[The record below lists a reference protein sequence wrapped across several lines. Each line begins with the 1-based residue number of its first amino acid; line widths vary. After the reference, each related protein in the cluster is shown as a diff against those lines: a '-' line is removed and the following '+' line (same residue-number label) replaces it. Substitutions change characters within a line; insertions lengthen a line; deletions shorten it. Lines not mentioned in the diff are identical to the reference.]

1 MATPQRDRSNEVVG
15 YTVRKPYINAATVAG
30 IQTVFNRTRLSHQG
44 WEAGQL
50 AGRLDS
56 RRAWR
61 NDARGSVDIFRE
73 RRMPSPTKL
82 NVHLLV
88 DASGSMHGGR
98 ACRAQDMAGT
108 FVEAFKRI
116 PTVRLNVWQH
126 NANQVTNIYRV
137 FKPGDGPK
145 GLDNMLINIGGG
157 NADGFALEAIGN
169 LIVSALRPDETNLI
183 IVISDGLPSVAGAGA
198 TGDILDHSTL
208 VASTLRTKGVRV
220 MGVAIAG
227 DPRAH
232 QRMYGD
238 DNVVAF
244 TGDWNALSRDF
255 SATFGRVIANKRG
268 R

>member
-1 MATPQRDRSNEVVG
+1 MALPDRSNEVV
-15 YTVRKPYINAATVAG
+15 THRHRQPYINGATVAS
-30 IQTVFNRTRLSHQG
+30 IQTVFNRSRLSHQG
-44 WEAGQL
+44 WEANQL

-88 DASGSMHGGR
+88 DASGSMSGGR
-98 ACRAQDMAGT
+98 ACRAQDLAGT

-116 PTVRLNVWQH
+116 PTVRLHVWQH
-126 NANQVTNIYRV
+126 NATSGVTNV
-137 FKPGDGPK
+137 FSNFKPGQSPE
-145 GLDNMLINIGGG
+145 GLSRMLLNIAGG
-157 NADGFALEAIGN
+157 NADGFALDAIGG
-169 LIVSALRPDETNLI
+169 LITSAYRPDETNLV
-183 IVISDGLPSVAGAGA
+183 IVISDGLPSVTGNGA

-208 VASTLRTKGVRV
+208 VAQTLQSKGVMV

-227 DPRAH
+227 DDRAH
-232 QRMYGD
+232 KRMYGEA
-238 DNVVAF
+238 NSVAF
-244 TGDWNALSRDF
+244 TGDWAKLARDF
-255 SATFGRVIANKRG
+255 SFVFGRVLAARKGG